1 MKKLSKFIYFIFAFA
16 VIACMAIFNPAI
28 NFASAETIIDTAK
41 VFSISTSKI
50 ASTVDAANDE
60 KLIIPMPDV
69 KGVDGN
75 ATKHIVVKDR
85 SGKTYTYNCAD
96 KTTTDENG
104 EVVSVNYFTL
114 LKDTETVAG
123 DSDEVKYIKVNNL
136 GKGSYSVQYKVVD
149 VTNSKTY
156 YSEAKTVQ
164 VKSVAYSWKF
174 DTESEKKIIPS
185 VTTVSK
191 EGVNTEFELPLPEI
205 VKSNDSENPIK
216 FDATD
221 LGTAIKVTR
230 GGKDVSTGTGAVV
243 RVEGSKLI
251 FTPALDT
258 TVVPEGEDTT
268 YVIKYIASAKGVTA
282 FTNREFT
289 VKVEKDYNTKA
300 ELEVSH
306 NAITNYQVGATTTF
320 PTANVT
326 DKTHNK
332 TNVEVNTYI
341 SIKDKNDNVV
351 TLDAND
357 YTHVFTESGDYTI
370 TYKVV
375 DAYGNEDTSKPT
387 SIRVS
392 DKKPYQVSYA
402 ADYDTSATNWE
413 DSVNTDIAYSIPS
426 EVGFNGFWLPAIY
439 AKDYKDGYDN
449 LTFTR
454 KIVSTSD
461 SSIWFNLDSDDAV
474 HGNGAYADNH
484 TFYGVASDAKLF
496 NKKVEFRFPISAQG
510 TDESD
515 EDYAKRVL
523 ENNKKYAGMTFKI
536 EYTAEDSNIHN
547 SEAYATSYTFKVAG
561 EDALTSNV
569 DKNLKIDFDLI
580 NKAIDPTED
589 FTFTTAV
596 AKEEPTNAEL
606 VADERVEV
614 RTYYYYGA
622 KSKIEGD
629 VETHISLA
637 DAKKTNEKYGYDFSD
652 FYSKLTGYA
661 GLTEIKSNDG
671 VTSLKLDETVY
682 DGSQSKVTIFA
693 VAINDQNQFVID
705 AQEVAINKTGKY
717 DTDGAPTI
725 SEVKFYDKQ
734 DKDGQ
739 VIYVGKDYSGQL
751 ASLGSTK
758 FNQNYVVELPGI
770 KFSDMDSSL
779 EVSVNCYV
787 DTPDQTVGVDIEEFF
802 AGSGIKLASV
812 TTTYAGTYYVVYT
825 ATDDA
830 GNKTSYISTFDVAET
845 EKGYIKV
852 ENGSNITK
860 NVGEEVVFNVSL
872 AGNGKYDYTE
882 DNFTITW
889 GENKP
894 SGLGSMPNSFKFD
907 KPGTY
912 VATIGI
918 DKYVMN
924 GVTYTDTPSVTV
936 TIKVTA
942 PTMSWASDIDS
953 VLANRTADV
962 DDIIELPIISAT
974 ENGVEINAEAK
985 VVYLD
990 KNDKETEV
998 ELKLD
1003 ETTFTNY
1010 YFKAEKNGVYKVT
1023 YTATTAYN
1031 SLTKSFTVTCGDY
1044 YDPTITITSNKLE
1057 DSKITYNGQKIDVS
1071 VKFDEKK
1078 NEQDNDIVGQY
1089 ILTVIG
1095 KEGDKQVFN
1104 YDISV
1109 DLQDTNDKGEINYF
1123 TPDSSTFTLTGD
1135 SVSNNGNNKWIIDGV
1150 GDYKL
1155 TLTVKDDNGNT
1166 TTKSIS
1172 FKVENKTEPK
1182 TIKDS
1187 VVGIVLIVVSVVLLG
1202 GVILF
1207 FAFAGKRNKSKRKS
1221 VKVNKD

>member
-28 NFASAETIIDTAK
+28 NFASAETAVDMAK
-41 VFSISTSKI
+41 VFTISTSKI

-85 SGKTYTYNCAD
+85 SGKTYTYNCKDMTTTNEKGEAVAISYFTLLEAD
-96 KTTTDENG
+96 KTT
-104 EVVSVNYFTL
+104 VA
-114 LKDTETVAG
+114 TEADKVA
-123 DSDEVKYIKVNNL
+123 YIQVNNI

-174 DTESEKKIIPS
+174 EAENTAKKIIPS
-185 VTTVSK
+185 ITNAGS
-191 EGVNTEFELPLPEI
+191 EYELPLPEI

-216 FDATD
+216 FTAADI
-221 LGTAIKVTR
+221 GTAIKVTR
-230 GGKDVSTGTGAVV
+230 GGKDVSTGEGAVV
-243 RVEGSKLI
+243 RKDGDKLI

-258 TVVPEGEDTT
+258 TAVAEGEDTT
-268 YVIKYIASAKGVTA
+268 YVIKYIASAKGITA
-282 FTNREFT
+282 FANREFT
-289 VKVEKDYNTKA
+289 VKVEKDYVTKA

-306 NAITNYQVGATTTF
+306 NAISNYQVGATTTF
-320 PTANVT
+320 PTSNVT

-332 TNVEVNTYI
+332 SKVEVNTYI
-341 SIKDKNDNVV
+341 SIKDKNDNVL

-375 DAYGNEDTSKPT
+375 DAYGNEATSKST

-402 ADYDTSATNWE
+402 ADYDTTATNWE
-413 DSVNTDIAYSIPS
+413 DSVNTNIAYSIPS

-439 AKDYKDGYDN
+439 AKDYKDSYEN
-449 LTFTR
+449 LTLKR

-461 SSIWFNLDSDDAV
+461 SSIWFDLDSNDAK

-484 TFYGVASDAKLF
+484 TFYGVGADAKLF
-496 NKKVEFRFPISAQG
+496 NKKVEFRFPISAQEAG
-510 TDESD
+510 ESD
-515 EDYAKRVL
+515 EDYAARVL

-536 EYTAEDSNIHN
+536 EYTAEDGNIHN
-547 SEAYATSYTFKVAG
+547 TEAYATSYTFKVAG

-569 DKNLKIDFDLI
+569 DKNLMVDFDLI
-580 NKAIDPTED
+580 DKAIDPTEE
-589 FTFTTAV
+589 FTFTAAV
-596 AKEEPTNAEL
+596 AKEEPEDSEL

-614 RTYYYYGA
+614 RTYYYYGD
-622 KSKIEGD
+622 KSQIED
-629 VETHISLA
+629 AVKTHIAAA
-637 DAKKTNEKYGYDFSD
+637 DVKKTNEKYGYNFND
-652 FYSKLTGYA
+652 FYSKLTYA
-661 GLTEIKSNDG
+661 GLTELKSADD

-739 VIYVGKDYSGQL
+739 IIYVGKDYSEQL
-751 ASLGSTK
+751 APLGSIE

-830 GNKTSYISTFDVAET
+830 GNKTSYVSTFDVAKT

-872 AGNGKYDYTE
+872 AGNGEYNYTT
-882 DNFTITW
+882 DDFTITW
-889 GENKP
+889 GDNKP

-918 DKYVMN
+918 KQYVMN

-936 TIKVTA
+936 TVKVTA

-974 ENGVEINAEAK
+974 ENGVEINGEVK

-998 ELKLD
+998 ELSLD
-1003 ETTFTNY
+1003 ETTFNNY

-1023 YTATTAYN
+1023 YTATTSYN

-1044 YDPTITITSNKLE
+1044 YDPTIVIDSNKLE
-1057 DSKITYNGQKIDVS
+1057 ESKITYNGQAIDVS
-1071 VKFDEKK
+1071 VKFDTKK
-1078 NEQDNDIVGQY
+1078 NEHENSITGQY
-1089 ILTVIG
+1089 VLTVVG
-1095 KEGDKQVFN
+1095 KEGDKEVFN

-1109 DLQDTNDKGEINYF
+1109 DLKDTNDKGEINYF

-1135 SVSNNGNNKWIIDGV
+1135 SVSSNGTNKWTINGV

>member
-28 NFASAETIIDTAK
+28 NFASAETILDTAK

-50 ASTVDAANDE
+50 ASTVDAANNED
-60 KLIIPMPDV
+60 LIIPMPTV
-69 KGVDGN
+69 KGVDDN

-85 SGKTYTYNCAD
+85 SGKIYTYNCD
-96 KTTTDENG
+96 NKTTTDEKG
-104 EVVSVNYFTL
+104 EVVTVNYFTL
-114 LKDTETVAG
+114 LKDAETVAEEG
-123 DSDEVKYIKVNNL
+123 DEVKFIKVNHL

-156 YSEAKTVQ
+156 YSDAKTVQ
-164 VKSVAYSWKF
+164 VKSVAYSWSF
-174 DTESEKKIIPS
+174 NAEGEKKIIPS
-185 VTTVSK
+185 VTTTSK
-191 EGVNTEFELPLPEI
+191 DGINTEFELPLPKI
-205 VKSNDSENPIK
+205 VKSNDAENPIK
-216 FDATD
+216 FTAED

-230 GGKDVSTGTGAVV
+230 GGKDVSTGEGAVV
-243 RVEGSKLI
+243 RTEGDKLI
-251 FTPALDT
+251 FVPTLDT
-258 TVVPEGEDTT
+258 TAVAEGEDAT

-289 VKVEKDYNTKA
+289 VKVQKDYSAKA
-300 ELEVSH
+300 DLEVSH

-332 TNVEVNTYI
+332 TSVEVNTYI
-341 SIKDKNDNVV
+341 SIEDEDKNVT

-357 YTHVFTESGDYTI
+357 YTHVFTESGDYVI

-375 DAYGNEDTSKPT
+375 DAYGNEATSSST

-402 ADYDTSATNWE
+402 ADYDTSDDNWE
-413 DSVNTDIAYSIPS
+413 ANVDTNVAYSIKN
-426 EVGFNGFWLPAIY
+426 EVGYNGFTLPAIY
-439 AKDYKDGYDN
+439 AKDYKDSYEN
-449 LTFTR
+449 LKFTR
-454 KIVSTSD
+454 KIISTTD
-461 SSIWFNLDSDDAV
+461 SSIWFDLDSNDEK

-484 TFYGVASDAKLF
+484 TKYGVEADAKLY
-496 NKKVEFRFPISAQG
+496 NKQVEFRFPISAQEEG
-510 TDESD
+510 ESD
-515 EDYAKRVL
+515 EDYAERVL

-536 EYTAEDSNIHN
+536 EYTASDSNIHN
-547 SEAYATSYTFKVAG
+547 TEAYATSYTFKVAG
-561 EDALTSNV
+561 EDAVTGNI
-569 DKNLKIDFDLI
+569 DKNLLIDFDLI
-580 NKAIDPTED
+580 NKAIDPTQE
-589 FTFTTAV
+589 FTFTTAS
-596 AKEEPTNAEL
+596 AKEEPASSEL
-606 VADERVEV
+606 VPDERVEV
-614 RTYYYYGA
+614 RTYYYYGD
-622 KSKIEGD
+622 KSQIED
-629 VETHISLA
+629 AVDAHIA
-637 DAKKTNEKYGYDFSD
+637 AVDAKLSNEKYGYGFND
-652 FYSKLTGYA
+652 FYSGLTGYNS
-661 GLTEIKSNDG
+661 LTELKSTSG
-671 VTSLKLDETVY
+671 TTSLMLDDTVY
-682 DGSQSKVTIFA
+682 DGTQEKVTIFA
-693 VAINDQNQFVID
+693 VAINDQNQFVIS
-705 AQEVAINKTGKY
+705 AQEVSINKTGKY

-725 SEVKFYDKQ
+725 SEVKFYDKL

-739 VIYVGKDYSGQL
+739 IIYVGKDYKQQL
-751 ASLGSTK
+751 TGSATM

-770 KFSDMDSSL
+770 KFSDMDNSL
-779 EVSVNCYV
+779 QVSVNCYV

-802 AGSGIKLASV
+802 AGCGIKTASI

-860 NVGEEVVFNVSL
+860 NVGDEVVLNISL
-872 AGNGKYDYTE
+872 AGNGKYEYT
-882 DNFTITW
+882 DDDFTITW

-918 DKYVMN
+918 DQYVMN

-942 PTMSWASDIDS
+942 PTMSWASDIDE

-985 VVYLD
+985 VVFVD

-998 ELKLD
+998 ELDLD
-1003 ETTFTNY
+1003 ETFTNY

-1044 YDPTITITSNKLE
+1044 YDPTITIASNKLE
-1057 DSKITYNGQKIDVS
+1057 NSRITYNGQEIEFT
-1071 VKFDEKK
+1071 VKFKEKK
-1078 NEQDNDIVGQY
+1078 DEHDDDITGQY

-1095 KEGDKQVFN
+1095 KESGKEVFN

-1109 DLQDTNDKGEINYF
+1109 DLKDTDDKGEINYF
-1123 TPDSSTFTLTGD
+1123 TPYSSTFTLTGD
-1135 SVSNNGNNKWIIDGV
+1135 SVSNEGSNNWTINGV

-1182 TIKDS
+1182 TIKDN
-1187 VVGIVLIVVSVVLLG
+1187 VVGIILIVVSVVLLG

-1207 FAFAGKRNKSKRKS
+1207 FALAGKRNKSKRKS

>member
-28 NFASAETIIDTAK
+28 NFASAETALDLAN

-50 ASTVDAANDE
+50 KGTVDAANDE
-60 KLIIPMPDV
+60 KLIIPMPEV
-69 KGVDGN
+69 NGVDGN

-85 SGKTYTYNCAD
+85 SGKTYTYNCD
-96 KTTTDENG
+96 NKTTTDEKG
-104 EVVSVNYFTL
+104 EVVSVNYFSL
-114 LKDTETVAG
+114 LKDAETVAEEG
-123 DSDEVKYIKVNNL
+123 DDVKYIQVNNL

-149 VTNSKTY
+149 VTNGKTY

-164 VKSVAYSWKF
+164 VKSVAYSWSINA
-174 DTESEKKIIPS
+174 EGEKKIIPS
-185 VTTVSK
+185 VTTISNA
-191 EGVNTEFELPLPEI
+191 EANTEFELPLPEI
-205 VKSNDSENPIK
+205 IKSNDSENPIK
-216 FDATD
+216 FSASD

-230 GGKDVSTGTGAVV
+230 GGKDVSTGTDAVV
-243 RVEGSKLI
+243 RVDGDKLI
-251 FTPALDT
+251 FVPTLDT
-258 TVVPEGEDTT
+258 TANAEGEDAT
-268 YVIKYIASAKGVTA
+268 YIIKYIASAKGVTA

-289 VKVEKDYNTKA
+289 VKVKKDYNVKA

-306 NAITNYQVGATTTF
+306 NSITNYQVGATTTF
-320 PTANVT
+320 PTSNVV
-326 DKTHNK
+326 DKTHN
-332 TNVEVNTYI
+332 TTSVEVNTYI
-341 SIKDKNDNVV
+341 SIKDANDTVI

-357 YTHVFTESGDYTI
+357 YTHVFEESGDYTI

-375 DAYGNEDTSKPT
+375 DAYGNEATSKST

-392 DKKPYQVSYA
+392 DKKPYEVSYA
-402 ADYDTSATNWE
+402 ADYDTSVADWE
-413 DSVNTDIAYSIPS
+413 ANVNTDIAYIIPS
-426 EVGFNGFWLPAIY
+426 EVGYNGFWLPAIY
-439 AKDYKDGYDN
+439 AKDYKDSYEN
-449 LTFTR
+449 LKLSR

-461 SSIWFNLDSDDAV
+461 SSIWFDLDSNDTI
-474 HGNGAYADNH
+474 HGNGAYEDNH
-484 TFYGVASDAKLF
+484 TEYGVEADAKLY
-496 NKKVEFRFPISAQG
+496 NKRVEFRFPISAQEEG
-510 TDESD
+510 ESD
-515 EDYAKRVL
+515 EDYAARIV

-547 SEAYATSYTFKVAG
+547 TEAYATSYTFKVAG
-561 EDALTSNV
+561 EDALTSNI
-569 DKNLKIDFDLI
+569 DKNLIIDFDLI
-580 NKAIDPTED
+580 NKAIDPTEE
-589 FTFTTAV
+589 FSFTTAV
-596 AKEEPTNAEL
+596 AKEEPTSSEI

-614 RTYYYYGA
+614 RTYYYYGD
-622 KSKIEGD
+622 KSQIETD
-629 VETHISLA
+629 VETHIA
-637 DAKKTNEKYGYDFSD
+637 AVDVNKTNEKYGYNFDD
-652 FYSKLTGYA
+652 FYSKLTGYT
-661 GLTEIKSNDG
+661 GLAKLNSVSGT
-671 VTSLKLDETVY
+671 TSLTLDGY
-682 DGSQSKVTIFA
+682 NGSQEKVTIFA

-705 AQEVAINKTGKY
+705 AQEIAISKTGEY

-725 SEVKFYDKQ
+725 SAVKFA
-734 DKDGQ
+734 DKDYAQ
-739 VIYVGKDYSGQL
+739 QLEVIGSGI
-751 ASLGSTK
+751 TK
-758 FNQNYVVELPGI
+758 FNQNYVVELPSVS
-770 KFSDMDSSL
+770 FSDIDKSL
-779 EVSVNCYV
+779 QVSVNCYV
-787 DTPDQTVGVDIEEFF
+787 DTPDQTVGVDIEEFL
-802 AGSGIKLASV
+802 AGCGIKAASI

-872 AGNGKYDYTE
+872 AGNGKYEYTA
-882 DNFTITW
+882 DNFTVTW

-918 DKYVMN
+918 DEYVMN
-924 GVTYTDTPSVTV
+924 GVKYTDTPSVTV

-985 VVYLD
+985 VVYVD

-1031 SLTKSFTVTCGDY
+1031 SLTKSFNVTCGDY
-1044 YDPTITITSNKLE
+1044 YDPTVTISSNKLE
-1057 DSKITYNGQKIDVS
+1057 GSKITYNGQTIDFS

-1078 NEQDNDIVGQY
+1078 NEHDNDIIGQY

-1095 KEGDKQVFN
+1095 KEGDNEIFN

-1109 DLQDTNDKGEINYF
+1109 DLKDTNDKGEINYF
-1123 TPDSSTFTLTGD
+1123 TPDSYTFTLTGD
-1135 SVSNNGNNKWIIDGV
+1135 SVSSNGTNKWTINGV
-1150 GDYKL
+1150 GDYNL

-1166 TTKSIS
+1166 STKSIN

-1182 TIKDS
+1182 TIKDN

-1207 FAFAGKRNKSKRKS
+1207 FALAGKRNKSRRKS
-1221 VKVNKD
+1221 VKINKD